1 MPLTPQFG
9 DSENNLI
16 AKIAINTGPN
26 PPTRGDGRWN
36 LLYKVVQNTYE
47 TAVSGSGRISGEVQT
62 YNDLPITLNNP
73 PLRSVYI
80 VLEST
85 GIPLINRHPS
95 GLYTRISNTGN
106 LSDWLYAGDLSDGAT
121 GSTGPAGSPGG
132 ATGATGSTGPNGVN
146 GATGATG
153 VNGVNGATGATGIS
167 GENGIAGATGAT
179 GAAGVS
185 GSTGATGP
193 SFQIQSYATTSLP
206 STGDFAFDS
215 TLEIPVYFWN
225 GFWKKFSDDSVVADR
240 SGGFDPNSITSLAI
254 WLDATNGIYDS
265 TSGGSIVTTNGAA
278 IGRWEDLS
286 TNSRNF
292 TQSTVNSR
300 PILSTAS
307 LNGKNTISFDGTDDS
322 LSLASAPGLLRS
334 KTGATLLAVLKHK
347 EILSTAGKPIFRVGG
362 LRRFESR
369 RINMAQRSIVTRRL
383 DSDPTSDSRSP
394 DGSVSLDF
402 ELIADAV
409 DYSESKVFMYKNGVL
424 IYQNPQGTA
433 GTTSDT
439 DVATIS
445 IGVTCN
451 IELAELIF
459 YDRLLTTVERQQV
472 ESYLSAKWGIA
483 I

>member
-95 GLYTRISNTGN
+95 GLYTRIANNGN

-121 GSTGPAGSPGG
+121 GATGPAGSPGG

-225 GFWKKFSDDSVVADR
+225 GFWKKFSDDSIVADR
-240 SGGFDPNSITSLAI
+240 SGGGWTPTGMSGLQMWFAAEDETITS
-254 WLDATNGIYDS
+254 S
-265 TSGGSIVTTNGAA
+265 SGKVSEWRDKSGNLLHA
-278 IGRWEDLS
+278 
-286 TNSRNF
+286 
-292 TQSTVNSR
+292 TQSTAANQPTFFSSDAFGRKSVGNATSEGLLGLICPSTTYKEVFIVGYYGAGTESVFSGINTFFSGPGTNNAQR
-300 PILSTAS
+300 VAGNNATNAFLTTSAFTSSVFKNASDTSTTAPLPLPPTILRFSAAS
-307 LNGKNTISFDGTDDS
+307 AVTQQTFLFYSS
-322 LSLASAPGLLRS
+322 LSSGRSFNGAFSEVLFFAS
-334 KTGATLLAVLKHK
+334 
-347 EILSTAGKPIFRVGG
+347 
-362 LRRFESR
+362 
-369 RINMAQRSIVTRRL
+369 N
-383 DSDPTSDSRSP
+383 
-394 DGSVSLDF
+394 
-402 ELIADAV
+402 
-409 DYSESKVFMYKNGVL
+409 
-424 IYQNPQGTA
+424 
-433 GTTSDT
+433 
-439 DVATIS
+439 
-445 IGVTCN
+445 
-451 IELAELIF
+451 
-459 YDRLLTTVERQQV
+459 
-472 ESYLSAKWGIA
+472 LSATDRQKVEGYLAHKWNLAGNLPSDHPYKSA
-483 I
+483 APTA